1 MPNPQLTATNSAHFD
16 ANQVPSITGV
26 IGTLGTA
33 DVQGTA
39 APLPFAVDPANGAQY
54 TEVLSGTFANSLTGL
69 VNFSYDNV
77 VVTYPSGTSELY
89 TFKTSTTPSGTITL
103 NYTDTTKGSLSS
115 VVRSWAS
122 NLILLQAISTKQGA
136 TSYHWLEVRWL
147 VIYPYLITTS
157 LPEDTWR
164 LGVQPCLRILPQ
176 GIWAYKDYISEILL
190 IP

>member
-115 VVRSWAS
+115 VVRS
-122 NLILLQAISTKQGA
+122 
-136 TSYHWLEVRWL
+136 
-147 VIYPYLITTS
+147 
-157 LPEDTWR
+157 
-164 LGVQPCLRILPQ
+164 
-176 GIWAYKDYISEILL
+176 
-190 IP
+190 